1 MHVMRLTQMATPDKV
16 LRQSRLK
23 YLIFAGLIVIF
34 IGYTVSAYLY
44 SFTII
49 EYNDGLW
56 WRSTPQGSLFP
67 IPYGSGMLMA
77 LSPVSSLDAFIYKY
91 LLRIPALILID
102 VLVTALIWF
111 KFIRRV

>member
-1 MHVMRLTQMATPDKV
+1 MKESYKM
-16 LRQSRLK
+16 LRRSRLK
-23 YLIFAGLIVIF
+23 YLLFAVAIVVLL
-34 IGYTVSAYLY
+34 GYTVSAYLY

-56 WRSTPQGSLFP
+56 WRSTPQGSLFL

-91 LLRIPALILID
+91 LLRIPFLIVAD
-102 VLVTALIWF
+102 VLVTVLVWF
-111 KFIRRV
+111 KLIKTRITGDR